1 MHGLHI
7 FRDLSAM
14 GLADILGYVAAL
26 LVFITFSM
34 KTMVPLRLVGIASNV
49 FFIGYGYLN
58 PAYPV
63 LILHTALLVLNL
75 VRLREMLALVRNV
88 EEALHGDLDMN
99 WVKPFTTTRAMR
111 PGEVL
116 FRKGDEA
123 TEVIFIMS
131 GSLRIPELGISVPPG
146 EVVGELG
153 MLAPDSKR
161 TASAVCV
168 DGGDILVIT
177 YDQVRELFFQ
187 NPRFGYFFMRLS
199 SRRLFE
205 NMKRMQ
211 SEIETLRGTSGE
223 DFAPLAPYYFAT
235 PRSDRR
241 YPTRQLPHLS
251 DARQNTVTILPQRR
265 GTARWRAAPFASGT
279 RCHVRASCDRLFQ
292 RRSWRCH
299 ARHEN
304 HDPAAPHRDRP

>member
-223 DFAPLAPYYFAT
+223 DFAPLSP
-235 PRSDRR
+235 
-241 YPTRQLPHLS
+241 
-251 DARQNTVTILPQRR
+251 
-265 GTARWRAAPFASGT
+265 
-279 RCHVRASCDRLFQ
+279 
-292 RRSWRCH
+292 
-299 ARHEN
+299 
-304 HDPAAPHRDRP
+304 